1 MDLALLIIAV
11 WILSTCFHEFGH
23 AITAYWGGD
32 KTVKDKGYLTLNP
45 FVYINS
51 ATTLVIPV
59 LALMLGG
66 IALPGAAVSINTSR
80 IKSRAMLSFISF
92 AGPLFTFI
100 FLIGLTIFLHVL
112 PPLKDVIGN
121 AHIYEVLTRATC
133 TLIYLHIFVFILNL
147 LPLPP
152 LDGFGIIEP
161 WLPQPVQ
168 RKARELG
175 NLGFLFIMGMFF
187 FFPPFGDSIQLI
199 SAVGAII
206 LGASGSLIDSGF
218 DAIKQNSYFLVGVL
232 VIAFI
237 AKSKFSTAEEK
248 AQKLVKEGKF
258 EEALPLYQSAVD
270 KKPNDPRM
278 ILGLSTCLL
287 SLGRKD
293 EALKQAE
300 KAISLDPESAQAH
313 GVAAACLSDMNQPE
327 KALEMSDRAIKYDTS
342 NFYPFTHIVK
352 ANALNSLGRYQEALD
367 AAEVYLKRE
376 KNPGEALI
384 VKADALENLGR
395 LDDALAVY
403 DKAARSTS
411 ANSLH
416 LQLSKGLLLC
426 AAGKQEEGLAEFEKF
441 LPKAPAAIDARAVEI
456 AKVQA
461 LMLEKSRQYA
471 ERGDVA
477 KSDNLRTAAEALN

>member
-100 FLIGLTIFLHVL
+100 FLVGLVIFLHVL
-112 PPLKDVIGN
+112 PLLKDVIGN
-121 AHIYEVLTRATC
+121 AHLYQVFTRATC

-187 FFPPFGDSIQLI
+187 LFPPFGDFIQFI
-199 SAVGAII
+199 SAVGAMV

-218 DAIKQNSYFLVGVL
+218 NAIKDNSYFLIGIL
-232 VIAFI
+232 VVAFI
-237 AKSKFSTAEEK
+237 AKSKLATADEK
-248 AQKLVKEGKF
+248 AQKLVKERKF
-258 EEALPLYQSAVD
+258 EDALPLYQSALSQ
-270 KKPNDPRM
+270 KPNDPRL
-278 ILGLSTCLL
+278 ILGLATCLL
-287 SLGRKD
+287 SLGRKE
-293 EALKQAE
+293 EALSQAE
-300 KAISLDPESAQAH
+300 KAITLDGESSQAY
-313 GVAAACLSDMNQPE
+313 GLAAACLSDMNQPE
-327 KALEMSDRAIKYDTS
+327 AALQMADRAIKYDTN

-352 ANALNSLGRYQEALD
+352 ANALNSLGRHQEALD

-384 VKADALENLGR
+384 VKADALEHLGR
-395 LDDALAVY
+395 FDDALAVY
-403 DKAARSTS
+403 DKAARSAG

-426 AAGKQEEGLAEFEKF
+426 AAGKRDEGLAEFEKF
-441 LPKAPAAIDARAVEI
+441 LPKAPSAKDARAVEV
-456 AKVQA
+456 ANLKT
-461 LMLEKSRQYA
+461 LMLEKAQHYS
-471 ERGDVA
+471 EKGDGV
-477 KSDNLRTAAEALN
+477 KSENLRAAAEALN

>member
-1 MDLALLIIAV
+1 MDLALLIIAT

-32 KTVKDKGYLTLNP
+32 KSVKDKGYLTLNP

-100 FLIGLTIFLHVL
+100 FLIGLVIFLHVL
-112 PPLKDVIGN
+112 PLLKDLIGN
-121 AHIYEVLTRATC
+121 AHIFQVFTRATC

-161 WLPQPVQ
+161 WLPAPIQ
-168 RKARELG
+168 RKAREFG
-175 NLGFLFIMGMFF
+175 NLGFLFIMAMFF
-187 FFPPFGDSIQLI
+187 FFPPFSDLIQFA
-199 SAVGAII
+199 SA
-206 LGASGSLIDSGF
+206 LGAMVLGAPGQLIDSGF
-218 DAIKQNSYFLVGVL
+218 RAIKQNSYFLVGLL

-237 AKSKFSTAEEK
+237 AKSKLSTDDEK
-248 AQKLVKEGKF
+248 AQKLVKERKF
-258 EEALPLYQSAVD
+258 EEALPLFQSAVE
-270 KKPNDPRM
+270 KKPDDPRLV
-278 ILGLSTCLL
+278 LGLSTCLL
-287 SLGRKD
+287 SLGRRE

-300 KAISLDPESAQAH
+300 KAISLDAESAQAY
-313 GVAAACLSDMNQPE
+313 GVAAACLSDMDQPE
-327 KALEMSDRAIKYDTS
+327 KALEMSERAIKYDTS

-352 ANALNSLGRYQEALD
+352 ATALNSLGRYEEALE

-384 VKADALENLGR
+384 VKADALENMGR
-395 LDDALAVY
+395 LDEALAVY
-403 DKAARSTS
+403 DKAARSTG

-426 AAGKQEEGLAEFEKF
+426 AAGKTAEGLSEFEKF
-441 LPKAPAAIDARAVEI
+441 LPKAPAAKDTRIVEVG
-456 AKVQA
+456 KLQA
-461 LMLEKSRQYA
+461 LMLEKSHQYA
-471 ERGDVA
+471 ARGDA
-477 KSDNLRTAAEALN
+477 QKSENLRRAAEDLN